1 MQPDAGLHSA
11 DVRQRIQP
19 LDAHAFA
26 EPVRIPELAC
36 MLVQDDLGG
45 GASYAHAQDVLL
57 ESRKFGIAVH
67 GSDSDGR
74 PRSAKRS
81 APQLPTRKSPRLHQ
95 ARIST
100 FFAR

>member
-1 MQPDAGLHSA
+1 MQPGAVLHTADA
-11 DVRQRIQP
+11 RQRIQP

-26 EPVRIPELAC
+26 EQVLIPELAC

-45 GASYAHAQDVLL
+45 GASYARAQDVLL

-74 PRSAKRS
+74 PQSAKRS

-100 FFAR
+100 FLAR